1 MVKSSDIGEQAISKA
16 AELGIKSQLDESES
30 LDVNIRSHPLDLVQG
45 NIESVSV
52 EGRGLVM
59 QQDLRADKL
68 RIETNSISIDSL
80 KAVMGDIE
88 LNQPTDARMLVVLK
102 EEDIQRA
109 FNSEFVQKKLQ
120 SLTINYEGEKVN
132 AKIEQVKFL
141 LPEADK
147 VKFDADVF
155 LIELNRQEKICFTAI
170 PKVNDAGS
178 CVVLQ
183 SVKYQQDSQ
192 YNDDVGQAIIDSAE
206 QILDIRNFKLSAMSF
221 KVRKLDVK
229 AGTLTIEAD
238 AEIREFPDA
247 D

>member
-52 EGRGLVM
+52 EGKGLVM

-88 LNQPTDARMLVVLK
+88 LTQPTDARMLVVLK

-120 SLTINYEGEKVN
+120 SLAINYEGEKVN

-170 PKVNDAGS
+170 PKVNNAGN

>member
-1 MVKSSDIGEQAISKA
+1 MVKSSDIGEKAISKA

-30 LDVNIRSHPLDLVQG
+30 LDVNIHSHPLDLVQG

-52 EGRGLVM
+52 EGKGLVM

-170 PKVNDAGS
+170 PKVNDAGN

-229 AGTLTIEAD
+229 PGTLTIEAD